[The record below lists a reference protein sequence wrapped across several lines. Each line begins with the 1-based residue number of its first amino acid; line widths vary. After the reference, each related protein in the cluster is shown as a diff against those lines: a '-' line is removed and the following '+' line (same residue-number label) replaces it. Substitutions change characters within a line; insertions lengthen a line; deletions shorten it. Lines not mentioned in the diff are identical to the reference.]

1 MVHKADIHFMCSTD
15 VRLQFMLPPPS
26 LPSLRSP
33 LVPDFPLAAAANSH
47 KCHVRQFVICVKD
60 AAANASVA
68 ALESWN
74 KDAQAKI
81 FLWATRYPAIE
92 LSSKCREFKLQ

>member
-1 MVHKADIHFMCSTD
+1 MCYSQIHRYATACAYNLCC
-15 VRLQFMLPPPS
+15 RQPPQA
-26 LPSLRSP
+26 SP
-33 LVPDFPLAAAANSH
+33 LPDFPLAAAANSH

-74 KDAQAKI
+74 KDAQMEQ
-81 FLWATRYPAIE
+81 FL
-92 LSSKCREFKLQ
+92 

>member
-15 VRLQFMLPPPS
+15 VRLQFMLPP
-26 LPSLRSP
+26 PSLRSP

-74 KDAQAKI
+74 KDAQAEKL
-81 FLWATRYPAIE
+81 LWATRYPALK
-92 LSSKCREFKLQ
+92 LSNKCREFLNCNKK